1 VFAVLAAIC
10 FLISFVLHWA
20 GKGTSPFDAEG
31 VFFLGMIAVAVHLFI
46 HYPFLP
52 RRPPP

>member
-1 VFAVLAAIC
+1 MFAVIGGIL

-20 GKGTSPFDAEG
+20 GKGTNPFDVEG
-31 VFFLGMIAVAVHLFI
+31 VFLLGMIALAIHLALHF
-46 HYPFLP
+46 PLGV